1 MSALNTSVVEMVKS
15 IKKGEITSEELVKNY
30 IKEIKKKEK
39 DVEAWEFFDEE
50 LAITQAKKLDLL
62 HQSGNHGDLH
72 GIPVGVKDIF
82 DTADMP
88 TTDGTEIHKENP
100 SFHDCTVVSK
110 LKQGKEQLL
119 WARL

>member
-72 GIPVGVKDIF
+72 GVPVGIS
-82 DTADMP
+82 A
-88 TTDGTEIHKENP
+88 
-100 SFHDCTVVSK
+100 VSK
-110 LKQGKEQLL
+110 ISLMPIGIP
-119 WARL
+119 